1 VTLTGDATAAT
12 CPRCASPLGPADQFC
27 ESCGAEVGADV
38 GAAGPDVEPVAPD
51 EDHPPGLDST
61 RTRLIIPAPS
71 TPVEEAVVVR
81 HCASCGGEVD
91 ETGYCTVCGIKA
103 VAERDHF
110 REAPSTW
117 TGGVCDRGRRHHRNE
132 DAIAAVADAEPGSFA
147 ALVVCDGVSS
157 SPDSD
162 RASLAAARAAR
173 DVLAAARVATPEP
186 EDPVAHWTAQLGAAA
201 AAAQTEACAAVAD
214 EAATDSPSCTFVAA
228 VLAGPVLV
236 AGCVGD
242 SRAYWLPDE
251 GPAVQL
257 TEDDSWVTE
266 QVRQGVPREV
276 AEADTRAHAITRWL
290 GVDSPDPAPACV
302 ATTVTG
308 PGWLLVCSDGLWNY
322 CSPAADLR
330 DLVAERSAADPTP
343 VAVAAALVDFANDAG
358 GQDNI
363 SVLLARVPAPP
374 SSS

>member
-1 VTLTGDATAAT
+1 MTVEATAAA
-12 CPRCASPLGPADQFC
+12 CPRCASPLVPEDQFC
-27 ESCGAEVGADV
+27 ESCGAPVGVAPV
-38 GAAGPDVEPVAPD
+38 PAAGAAAAEELPA
-51 EDHPPGLDST
+51 GLDSA

-71 TPVEEAVVVR
+71 EPGQDPAPVR
-81 HCASCGGEVD
+81 HCASCAGLVD
-91 ETGYCTVCGIKA
+91 ETGYCTVCGVKA
-103 VAERDHF
+103 AAERDHF
-110 REAPSTW
+110 RETPSGW

-132 DAIAAVADAEPGSFA
+132 DAMASAADDEPGSFA

-173 DVLAAARVATPEP
+173 DVLAAAHAERPA
-186 EDPVAHWTAQLGAAA
+186 DPVAYWTEALGRAGE
-201 AAAQTEACAAVAD
+201 AAQAEARAAFVG
-214 EAATDSPSCTFVAA
+214 EGTDSPSCTFVAT

-236 AGCVGD
+236 TGNVGD

-276 AEADTRAHAITRWL
+276 AETDHRAHAITRWL
-290 GVDSPDPAPACV
+290 GADSPDPVPRCV
-302 ATTVTG
+302 ATTATG

-330 DLVAERSAADPTP
+330 DLVRERAAADATPT
-343 VAVAAALVDFANDAG
+343 AVAAALVDFANAAG
-358 GQDNI
+358 GQDN
-363 SVLLARVPAPP
+363 VTVVLARVPAAVPP
-374 SSS
+374 SD